1 MTPNRKQRRAKP
13 HGMSYADVLAQQKM
27 KIDAVNAAAKDET
40 VRIRSDVR
48 CQRILWLCAVAL
60 HDQFGF
66 GPERIKRFLLAVNT
80 ATDAWEADA
89 VKDETGKV
97 HLDYANENLRKRVE
111 EITGMEIEQLYKTE
125 IEEARKL
132 HEAQGIIL
140 DPMEF

>member
-1 MTPNRKQRRAKP
+1 MKPNRKQRRSKP
-13 HGMSYADVLAQQKM
+13 NGMSYADVLAQK
-27 KIDAVNAAAKDET
+27 KLAIEAVNAAAKDET

-66 GPERIKRFLLAVNT
+66 GSERIKRFLLAVNT
-80 ATDAWEADA
+80 ATEGWEADA
-89 VKDETGKV
+89 VKDNDGNV

-111 EITGMEIEQLYKTE
+111 EITGMEIEQLYKAE

-132 HEAQGIIL
+132 HAEQGIVL